1 MQLFCADMNVFIIQ
15 IIGVVRVQHPTDF
28 KLFTKIKYYD
38 KIMFEERALAPSECL
53 IIEVS

>member
-1 MQLFCADMNVFIIQ
+1 MNMFIVQ

-28 KLFTKIKYYD
+28 QLFTKIKYYD

-53 IIEVS
+53 IIAVS